1 MTRVAFVRPLRTL
14 EQSYGKL
21 AAAGSTEASQGL
33 CSLAAVTRDAGVD
46 TFIVDATIEGL
57 SNAEAAERVL
67 ASDPSIVGLSSVTA
81 SIHDAAE
88 LAEAIK
94 QRKPDVTTVIGG
106 VHVTAVPEETMRMFP
121 AFDLAVI
128 GEGEDTILELVE
140 ALDRKQPLRDV
151 KGLMIR
157 EGDQLVTAEPRPFI
171 RPLDK
176 LPFPAWD
183 MLPGYPQCC
192 RPPAWSPRQGEAGLV
207 ITSRGCTGKCTFC
220 DRKCFGTVCRAHSAE
235 YVLDLIA
242 YLRERFGIRY
252 LRFLDDNFLLW
263 PKRLRRI
270 CVGMIDQGMDSTW
283 SCFGRVDTV
292 DEATLRLMKEAGCRE
307 ISYGIE
313 SGSQRILDVIHKGI
327 TLDQVR
333 EAVAAT
339 HRAGISTIGFFM
351 IGLPTETRET
361 IMETIRFARELP
373 LDYFKALYCTP
384 FPGSDL
390 YRDADQYGAME
401 RDWRKLSTYHCP
413 FVPTGLTRDELVKYR
428 KLMFRKF
435 YLRPR
440 IVLRHLRKALDPHY
454 AVQLARGAGSLLRFW
469 TSREAT

>member
-33 CSLAAVTRDAGVD
+33 CSLAAVTRDAGID

-57 SNAEAAERVL
+57 GNEEAAERIL
-67 ASDPSIVGLSSVTA
+67 AQEPTVVGLSSVTA
-81 SIHDAAE
+81 SIYDAAE
-88 LAEAIK
+88 IAQIIK
-94 QRKPDVTTVIGG
+94 QRAPEAATIIGG
-106 VHVTAVPEETMRMFP
+106 VHATAVPEETMRLFP
-121 AFDLAVI
+121 AFDVAAI
-128 GEGEDTILELVE
+128 GEGEETILELIP
-140 ALDRKQPLRDV
+140 ALEGKQPLRDV
-151 KGLMIR
+151 KGLMFR
-157 EGDQLVTAEPRPFI
+157 DRGELVTTEPRPFI

-192 RPPAWSPRQGEAGLV
+192 RPPAWSPRHGEAGLV

-220 DRKCFGTVCRAHSAE
+220 DRRCFGTVCRAHSAE

-263 PKRLRRI
+263 PKRLRKV
-270 CVGMIDQGMDSTW
+270 CEGMIDRGMDFTW
-283 SCFGRVDTV
+283 SCFGRVDTADPDV
-292 DEATLRLMKEAGCRE
+292 LRLMKEAGCRE

-313 SGSQRILDVIHKGI
+313 SGSQRILDAIHKDI

-339 HRAGISTIGFFM
+339 HRVGIGTIGFFM
-351 IGLPTETRET
+351 IGNPTETRET
-361 IMETIRFARELP
+361 ILETIRFARELP
-373 LDYFKALYCTP
+373 LDYFKALYTTP

-413 FVPTGLTRDELVKYR
+413 FVPHGLTKEELVKYR

-440 IVLRHLRKALDPHY
+440 MVLKHLRKALDPHY
-454 AVQLARGAGSLLRFW
+454 AIQLLRGALSLLRFW
-469 TSREAT
+469 TSKEAT